1 MSREAT
7 IPAKTVTEDFLA
19 VEEVIGK
26 YVRTSVGNLM
36 PDGKSIDPNTIQVYL
51 VDGEN
56 YTTLTANPNW
66 SNEDLWVYVDQL
78 RKT

>member
-1 MSREAT
+1 MPREAT
-7 IPAKTVTEDFLA
+7 IPAKTVTEDFLS

-51 VDGEN
+51 VDGAN
-56 YTTLTANPNW
+56 YTTLTSNPNW
-66 SNEDLWVYVDQL
+66 SNEDLWHYVDLQ

>member
-1 MSREAT
+1 MPREAT
-7 IPAKTVTEDFLA
+7 IPAKTVTEDFLS

-51 VDGEN
+51 IDGEN
-56 YTTLTANPNW
+56 YTALTSNPNW
-66 SNEDLWVYVDQL
+66 ANADLWHYVDLQ